1 MVMMGGIIDPTGSSG
16 GGGGGGGSCIG
27 IGFVHT
33 ITNNRIGWLDNR
45 DYWIQQYM
53 IFILP

>member
-1 MVMMGGIIDPTGSSG
+1 MVMMGGIIDPSS
-16 GGGGGGGSCIG
+16 GGGGSCIG